1 MRFNHMDSDDPRR
14 REKTPSAKMQY
25 KAAARTAFIGKIQAL
40 TYNLFIEL
48 ENCRGYG
55 PKHRLIMRSR
65 LAIPA
70 VALAVFFCT
79 QQICLGSSGQNH
91 ESGRDQKILR
101 IQQLIEA
108 HDLREAHRQLKDAS
122 EQYPEDAGFDNLL
135 GVVEAQE
142 ANYAD
147 AEKSFR
153 QALKRAPKFTGA
165 YLNLGRLYQENP
177 ALDPQAQ
184 RKALDIYKRVLEY
197 EPANAE
203 AHYQSAALLLQEREY
218 QASLNHLSRLPTEI
232 QNSAQFLSVRCADY
246 AGLGNRKE
254 ADDAAARLLAAPDF
268 SEPDALQALSGLIP
282 GKRDDLMVSLL
293 EGLQKRQPLSPE
305 LLHTLGLAY
314 GRTNK
319 LAEARASLEKS
330 FTGGKPSV
338 SLLLELTSVAYKQKD
353 YQGALGYLAHARDLE
368 PDNAR
373 LHYYFGVVCV
383 ELNLIAE
390 ARNSFERAV
399 KLEPEN
405 PDYNY
410 AMGAASAFR
419 HDPAEAVPYFEK
431 YLKLRSQ
438 DPRGKLAMGA
448 ALFRAKDYDAAVP
461 WLREAAKIPGTATAA
476 HYYLGSIAL
485 QERRFNDALK
495 ELQEALKAQP
505 DYANALAE
513 LGQYYLMQKDYE
525 QAEKQIQ
532 RALQIDPD
540 QYAANFYLLTLYIRT
555 GDSRREAQA
564 KRFDELQKLLDE
576 KTQEF
581 LRIVEVR
588 PFETP

>member
-390 ARNSFERAV
+390 ARNSFKRAV